1 MLNLVASFIWGTIGF
16 ALFVYGKKADEIFT
30 LLIGLTLMVLSYF
43 LSWPWLTVA
52 AVVLLGIH
60 WMWVRGNS

>member
-16 ALFVYGKKADEIFT
+16 ALFVYGKKADEIFP
-30 LLIGLTLMVLSYF
+30 LFIGLTLMLLSYF

>member
-16 ALFVYGKKADEIFT
+16 ALFVGKKADEIFP

>member
-1 MLNLVASFIWGTIGF
+1 
-16 ALFVYGKKADEIFT
+16 
-30 LLIGLTLMVLSYF
+30 LTLMVLSYF
-43 LSWPWLTVA
+43 LPWSWLTVA

>member
-16 ALFVYGKKADEIFT
+16 ALFVYGKKADEIFP
-30 LLIGLTLMVLSYF
+30 LLTGLTLMVLSYF
-43 LSWPWLTVA
+43 LPWSWLTVA

>member
-16 ALFVYGKKADEIFT
+16 ALFVYGKKADEIFP
-30 LLIGLTLMVLSYF
+30 LVIGLTLMVLSYF

>member
-1 MLNLVASFIWGTIGF
+1 MLDFAASFIWGTVGF
-16 ALFVYGKKADEIFT
+16 ALFVYGKKAAEMFP
-30 LLIGLTLMVLSYF
+30 LGIGLTLMILSYF
-43 LSWPWLTVA
+43 LPFGWLTLA

>member
-16 ALFVYGKKADEIFT
+16 ALFVYGKKADAIFP
-30 LLIGLTLMVLSYF
+30 LLIGLTLLVLSYF
-43 LSWPWLTVA
+43 LPWSWLTVA